1 MLKRVQHGAN
11 ISDGDDPMPTGP
23 VFVAGCP
30 RSGTSALSW
39 AIAAHPGYWTS
50 AETHFFY
57 YLLRNGAEAIRSAYM
72 LSNGPG
78 QWLDKHEVEFAQFLA
93 SLGIGF
99 DQMMRRHSGGLYWID
114 GSPENALVGE
124 CLLRMFPTANIF
136 IVVRDPRSVCL
147 SMMTS
152 GFAAPWAKDLDAAI
166 REWRHYARAGR
177 ELAAAHPDRVL
188 EVRQERM
195 RRDSDQVALEI
206 SARLDL
212 AAPSAVAKF
221 LGKNTVN
228 SSFDR
233 NSYAQESPFRDAAAT
248 AISREE
254 FLMEH
259 GDYIL
264 DEAGNL
270 ATQYGYC

>member
-1 MLKRVQHGAN
+1 
-11 ISDGDDPMPTGP
+11 MPAGP

-50 AETHFFY
+50 AKTHFFY
-57 YLLRNGAEAIRSAYM
+57 YLLRNGAEAIRQGYTRS
-72 LSNGPG
+72 SGPG
-78 QWLDKHEVEFAQFLA
+78 QWLDKHGVEFAQFLA
-93 SLGIGF
+93 HLGVGF
-99 DQMMRRHSGGLYWID
+99 DQMMRRQSGGHDWID

-124 CLLRMFPTANIF
+124 SLLQMFPTASIF
-136 IVVRDPRSVCL
+136 VVVRDPRSVCL

-166 REWRHYARAGR
+166 KEWKHYARACR

-188 EVRQERM
+188 EVRQEAM
-195 RRDSDQVALEI
+195 RRDPDHIAFEI
-206 SARLDL
+206 GDRLNL
-212 AAPSAVAKF
+212 TAPSMLAKF
-221 LGKNTVN
+221 LDKQTIN

-233 NSYAQESPFRDAAAT
+233 NSYAQESPFRDASMT
-248 AISREE
+248 TINREE
-254 FLMEH
+254 FLLNH

-264 DEAGNL
+264 QEAGKL
-270 ATQYGYC
+270 ATQYGYR